1 MLKTDSSIII
11 KLTKSKLKP
20 HIFSLITVLS
30 IFVISFSFLTKKHS
44 VNRQPCDELL
54 IFSE

>member
-1 MLKTDSSIII
+1 MLKTDSFIVI
-11 KLTKSKLKP
+11 KMTKSKLKP

-30 IFVISFSFLTKKHS
+30 IFVMSSSFLTKKHS

-54 IFSE
+54 VSSG